1 MKTVFFVTWS
11 PLEVVGVVVL
21 GSGLDE
27 EEGKEDVD
35 WPEDD
40 DSEVED
46 EADADDESVVIETGD

>member
-21 GSGLDE
+21 GSELDA
-27 EEGKEDVD
+27 EEGAEDVD
-35 WPEDD
+35 WPEND

-46 EADADDESVVIETGD
+46 EADADDESVVIEIGD